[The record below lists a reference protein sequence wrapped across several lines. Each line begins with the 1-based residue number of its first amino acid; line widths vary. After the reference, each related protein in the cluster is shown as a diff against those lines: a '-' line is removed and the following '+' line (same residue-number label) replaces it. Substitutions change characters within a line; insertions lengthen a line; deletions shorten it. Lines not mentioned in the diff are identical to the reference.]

1 MRILIVDDSSATR
14 TFLREA
20 LETRDG
26 VGGDVEVTEADG
38 GLEALRVLPRGPYS
52 LVISDIN
59 MGGVNGLEL
68 LYFIRSNKSYEGMA
82 VLLISTQSAERDRD
96 RGMQLGADG
105 FLAKPFTQ
113 EQLRTAVAKVLA
125 KRSGNG

>member
-20 LETRDG
+20 LEARD
-26 VGGDVEVTEADG
+26 DTAESVEVTEADG

-68 LYFIRSNKSYEGMA
+68 LHFIRSNKTYESMG
-82 VLLISTQSAERDRD
+82 VLLISTQSSERDRE

-105 FLAKPFTQ
+105 FLPKPFSQ
-113 EQLRTAVAKVLA
+113 EQLRAAVAKVLA
-125 KRSGNG
+125 RRSGNG

>member
-20 LETRDG
+20 LEARDEAG
-26 VGGDVEVTEADG
+26 TGIEVTEADG

-68 LYFIRSNKSYEGMA
+68 LHFIRSNKSYEDIG
-82 VLLISTQSAERDRD
+82 VLLISTQRADKDRE

-105 FLAKPFTQ
+105 FLGKPFTQ
-113 EQLRTAVAKVLA
+113 DQLRAAVAKVLA
-125 KRSGNG
+125 KRGQRG